1 MAANKVST
9 NSLGK
14 KLGGFLKRNNAF
26 GQKLALPQE
35 KETAIC
41 SATNKKLSFR
51 YGYARA
57 HESMLLGDKG
67 QDYLTFINQGNK
79 FVFTLCD
86 GVSQSFFG
94 DIAAKYLGDS
104 LLDWFNQYLPD
115 GMNPEPIRLAL
126 NTCLA
131 EATVAGSELVN
142 KHQLAVDI
150 PEMFRA
156 VLEDKRN
163 LGSET
168 TFVGGR
174 IDLPGS
180 NYPEGRAVFAWLGDS
195 RLRIWDAQQEITHRL
210 SGEFKTM
217 QRWSSKRGSLGSMV
231 HVYVNSINGPAGIRR
246 VLAYTDGLCSIDG
259 YSAVLSNQALQSFIH
274 QAGEMPTSDDIAM
287 IELLLPPWNT
297 QMI

>member
-1 MAANKVST
+1 MAANKASQNT
-9 NSLGK
+9 LGK
-14 KLGGFLKRNNAF
+14 KLGGFLKRKNAS
-26 GQKLALPQE
+26 GKKQSLPQE
-35 KETAIC
+35 AETMI
-41 SATNKKLSFR
+41 STVTNKKIAYR

-79 FVFTLCD
+79 FVFALCD

-94 DIAAKYLGDS
+94 DIAAKYLGDT
-104 LLDWFNQYLPD
+104 LLDWFIHYLPD

-126 NTCLA
+126 NTYLA
-131 EATVAGSELVN
+131 EATVTGSELVN
-142 KHQLAVDI
+142 KHQLVSDL

-168 TFVGGR
+168 TFIAGH
-174 IDLPGS
+174 IELPGS

-195 RLRIWDAQQEITHRL
+195 RLRIWDTSQEITHRL

-231 HVYVNSINGPAGIRR
+231 HVYVNNISGPTGIRR
-246 VLAYTDGLCSIDG
+246 VLAYTDGLSSID
-259 YSAVLSNQALQSFIH
+259 SHTAVLGNQVLQSMIN
-274 QAGEMPTSDDIAM
+274 QAGEMPTSDDIAI
-287 IELLLPPWNT
+287 IELLLAPWNT
-297 QMI
+297 QLL